1 MRHRKRPTSPA
12 SNIEAPAKEI
22 LATFAVRLAG
32 GALASGTAIRQALR
46 APPALDG
53 SRSAGAGAARRYHT
67 GLVFDASFRL
77 KLALLLIAAFLLVPL
92 AIGVATHES
101 SRVPWHQASMAG
113 TGLAP
118 DPAKTLDA
126 VVQVY
131 AAKAF
136 GWRGAFSVH
145 TWIVVKPPGAAQFK
159 RFDVVGWSGSRVVR
173 ENYAAA
179 DALWYGGHPEILLD
193 LRGQQ
198 AEPLIRDI
206 EAAIAA
212 YPFADTYHIW
222 PGPNSNTFTA
232 YIGRNVPDLRLDMP
246 ANAIGK
252 DYLPIDSPIARA
264 PSGTGLQI
272 SVLGLLGAILAVEE
286 GIEINILGLSAG
298 IDFLHPALR
307 LPGLGRIGMRKGAAT
322 D

>member
-1 MRHRKRPTSPA
+1 VRGRSP
-12 SNIEAPAKEI
+12 
-22 LATFAVRLAG
+22 
-32 GALASGTAIRQALR
+32 
-46 APPALDG
+46 
-53 SRSAGAGAARRYHT
+53 RRYHT
-67 GLVFDASFRL
+67 TRVFDTLFTL
-77 KLALLLIAAFLLVPL
+77 KLALLLIAAFLFVPL

-101 SRVPWHQASMAG
+101 SRVPWHQASMAS

-118 DPAKTLDA
+118 EPAKTPDA

-145 TWIVVKPPGAAQFK
+145 TWIVVKSPGAAEYR
-159 RFDVVGWSGSRVVR
+159 RFDVVGWGGSRMVR

-179 DALWYGGHPEILLD
+179 DALWYGGRPEILLD
-193 LRGQQ
+193 VRGQE
-198 AEPLIRDI
+198 AESLIRYI
-206 EAAIAA
+206 HAAIAA

-232 YIGRNVPDLRLDMP
+232 YIARSVPALRLDMP

-252 DYLPIDSPIARA
+252 DYLPLSSPIARA

-272 SVLGLLGAILAVEE
+272 SLLGLFGAIVAVEE
-286 GIEINILGLSAG
+286 GVEINFLGLSAG
-298 IDFLHPALR
+298 IDLLHPALR
-307 LPGLGRIGMRKGAAT
+307 VPGLGRIGVGKTSAPVERSRTGS
-322 D
+322 

>member
-1 MRHRKRPTSPA
+1 M
-12 SNIEAPAKEI
+12 
-22 LATFAVRLAG
+22 
-32 GALASGTAIRQALR
+32 
-46 APPALDG
+46 
-53 SRSAGAGAARRYHT
+53 
-67 GLVFDASFRL
+67 

-92 AIGVATHES
+92 AISVATHES
-101 SRVPWHQASMAG
+101 SRVPWHQASMAS

-118 DPAKTLDA
+118 DPATTPEA

-136 GWRGAFSVH
+136 DWRGAFSVH
-145 TWIVVKPPGAAQFK
+145 TWIVVKASGATQFK
-159 RFDVVGWSGSRVVR
+159 RFDVVGWGGSRVVR

-179 DALWYGGHPEILLD
+179 DALWYGGQPHILLD
-193 LRGQQ
+193 LRGEQ

-206 EAAIAA
+206 EAAVAA

-232 YIGRNVPDLRLDMP
+232 YIGRNVPGLHLDLP

-252 DYLPIDSPIARA
+252 DYLPLSAPIARA

-272 SVLGLLGAILAVEE
+272 SLLGVLGAIVAVEE
-286 GIEINILGLSAG
+286 GIEIDVLGLSVG
-298 IDFLHPALR
+298 IDLLHPALR
-307 LPGLGRIGMRKGAAT
+307 LPGLGRIGVPKGGRPDKDGERT
-322 D
+322 TF

>member
-1 MRHRKRPTSPA
+1 
-12 SNIEAPAKEI
+12 
-22 LATFAVRLAG
+22 
-32 GALASGTAIRQALR
+32 
-46 APPALDG
+46 
-53 SRSAGAGAARRYHT
+53 
-67 GLVFDASFRL
+67 L

-92 AIGVATHES
+92 TIGVATHES
-101 SRVPWHQASMAG
+101 SRVPWHQASMAS

-118 DPAKTLDA
+118 DPTKTPDA

-145 TWIVVKPPGAAQFK
+145 TWIVVKSPGAAQFK
-159 RFDVVGWSGSRVVR
+159 RFDVVGWGGSRVVR

-179 DALWYGGHPEILLD
+179 DALWYGGQPEILLD
-193 LRGQQ
+193 LRGEQ

-206 EAAIAA
+206 EAAVAS

-232 YIGRNVPDLRLDMP
+232 YIGRNVPGLRLDLP

-252 DYLPIDSPIARA
+252 DYLPLSSPIARA
-264 PSGTGLQI
+264 PSGTGIQI
-272 SVLGLLGAILAVEE
+272 SLLGLLGAIVAVEE

-298 IDFLHPALR
+298 IDLLRPALR
-307 LPGLGRIGMRKGAAT
+307 LPGLGRIGVRKAGGT
-322 D
+322 DTHGERTNL

>member
-1 MRHRKRPTSPA
+1 M
-12 SNIEAPAKEI
+12 
-22 LATFAVRLAG
+22 
-32 GALASGTAIRQALR
+32 
-46 APPALDG
+46 
-53 SRSAGAGAARRYHT
+53 
-67 GLVFDASFRL
+67 

-101 SRVPWHQASMAG
+101 SRVPWHQASMAS

-118 DPAKTLDA
+118 DPTKTPEA

-136 GWRGAFSVH
+136 GWRGAFAVH

-159 RFDVVGWSGSRVVR
+159 RFDVVGWGGSRVVR

-179 DALWYGGHPEILLD
+179 DALWYGGQPEIVLD
-193 LRGQQ
+193 LRGEQ

-206 EAAIAA
+206 EAAVAA
-212 YPFADTYHIW
+212 YPFADTYHMW

-232 YIGRNVPDLRLDMP
+232 YIGRNVPGLRLDMP

-252 DYLPIDSPIARA
+252 DYLPLSSPIARA
-264 PSGTGLQI
+264 PSGTGFQL
-272 SVLGLLGAILAVEE
+272 SLLGLLGAIVAVEE
-286 GIEINILGLSAG
+286 GIEIDVLGLSVG
-298 IDFLHPALR
+298 IDLLRPALR
-307 LPGLGRIGMRKGAAT
+307 LPGLGRIGVRKGGRQDKDGERANP
-322 D
+322 